1 MTAGF
6 EISQLKGTP
15 LYALAKNANV
25 YGGKTLSKTEWV
37 FFEQQCNQ
45 MGFSPEKYGLEIAS
59 EDIEGENFKETKK
72 NLEKLTDSINDAY
85 KSQFGR
91 KNNAVETAKSA
102 ETKAYAIINTAK
114 EGFVS
119 SHGDNSGFIP
129 ENLGQRPNF
138 MAPEYKDNLT
148 KYVSDLNGW
157 AQKVSEQYRNAES
170 KTNEELAKMIMTNS
184 DSNAAINATITQEVG
199 DEIMANDNKNAKDIN
214 ANVDREG
221 AATRRAV
228 HNEGAATRR
237 AVHNEGAATR
247 RAVHQEGAATRAT
260 VINEGIMTRNTV
272 RREGEKISQAV
283 HEEAAEIKNTVKEEG
298 TATRK
303 EVRKNAKE
311 TQELE
316 GYSSKVSDAV
326 TNRYKT
332 HTTETVNKVN
342 TMKNAILS
350 SDLPHERKKELLD
363 DLANFSDQL
372 ILGDGELEQ
381 KRREI
386 EAEINSYSPVE
397 EKPVYPTDEEPFYPT
412 DEKPLPSE
420 TLPKPDIP
428 SIIKNKPGIVDKIV
442 NPKKTIEEQK
452 PDIQDK
458 TILDMPKKDDTFDKF
473 KK

>member
-228 HNEGAATRR
+228 YNEGAAI
-237 AVHNEGAATR
+237 R
-247 RAVHQEGAATRAT
+247 RAVHQEGAAIKAT

-283 HEEAAEIKNTVKEEG
+283 HEEATEIKNTVKEEG

-326 TNRYKT
+326 TNKHKT

>member
-25 YGGKTLSKTEWV
+25 YGGKTLSKTEMV
-37 FFEQQCNQ
+37 FFQQQCKE

-59 EDIEGENFKETKK
+59 EDVEGENFKETKK

-114 EGFVS
+114 EGFVR

-184 DSNAAINATITQEVG
+184 DFNAATNATITQEVG
-199 DEIMANDNKNAKDIN
+199 EAVIANDNKNAKDIN

-237 AVHNEGAATR
+237 TVHNEGAATR

-272 RREGEKISQAV
+272 RDEGFKTREAV
-283 HEEAAEIKNTVKEEG
+283 HGEAAETRNTVRQEG
-298 TATRK
+298 MA
-303 EVRKNAKE
+303 VRESVNKNAEE

-316 GYSSKVSDAV
+316 GLSSKVSDAV
-326 TNRYKT
+326 TNVYT
-332 HTTETVNKVN
+332 MHTTETVNKVN
-342 TMKNAILS
+342 TMKNKILS
-350 SDLPHERKKELLD
+350 SDLSQEKKKELLN
-363 DLANFSDQL
+363 DLANFSDQVVL
-372 ILGDGELEQ
+372 SDKELEQ
-381 KRREI
+381 KRK
-386 EAEINSYSPVE
+386 EINDVIDSAVPKE
-397 EKPVYPTDEEPFYPT
+397 EEAIPLETPKQEPFPEKEMPPFIKNESKIESKHLKPKNKIEEP
-412 DEKPLPSE
+412 KL
-420 TLPKPDIP
+420 DI
-428 SIIKNKPGIVDKIV
+428 K
-442 NPKKTIEEQK
+442 
-452 PDIQDK
+452 DK
-458 TILDMPKKDDTFDKF
+458 TIFDISKKDDIFDKF